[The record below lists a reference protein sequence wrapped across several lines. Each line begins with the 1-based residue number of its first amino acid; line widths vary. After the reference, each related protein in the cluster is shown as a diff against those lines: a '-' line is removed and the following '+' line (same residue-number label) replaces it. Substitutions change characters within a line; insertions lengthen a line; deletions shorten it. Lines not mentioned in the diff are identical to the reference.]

1 LGTIEL
7 GQVVNG
13 NTLVEMKR
21 RKVIEQ
27 IANEHHAMIKRI
39 ALSHEFAPHLVE
51 ELVQDIYLAIWR
63 ALPSFRGDASLRT
76 FVARIAMNRAITHV
90 ARALKVP
97 KSVELNEQIPALDL
111 TPESQAIAN
120 DRRTALISA
129 VRSLPLTYRETAMLT
144 LEGMEPKE
152 IADVL
157 GITPNAVAVRLSR
170 AKDLIRE
177 LMENKR

>member
-1 LGTIEL
+1 M
-7 GQVVNG
+7 N
-13 NTLVEMKR
+13 R

-39 ALSHEFAPHLVE
+39 ALSHEFAPQLVE

-90 ARALKVP
+90 GRALKMP
-97 KSVELNEQIPALDL
+97 KSVELNEQMPAFDL
-111 TPESQAIAN
+111 SPESQAIAN
-120 DRRTALISA
+120 DRRTALILA
-129 VRSLPLTYRETAMLT
+129 VRSLPLSYRETATLT

-157 GITPNAVAVRLSR
+157 GITPNAVAIRLSR
-170 AKDLIRE
+170 AKELIRE
-177 LMENKR
+177 LMGDKR